1 MQPAVSTSILFSLCF
16 TPLFLSYLLSW
27 SSPSLTHTAPASS
40 ILKSFNLIL
49 GGLTI
54 AVVATL
60 NFGASIA
67 LSLILCL
74 PLTLAKPRERDV
86 YARLQQFLLLLVS
99 PTSIWG
105 LWRFLDE
112 AGADSWLR
120 SMLVSLSIEGGWSL
134 GIGMCIV
141 VPLIL
146 QAATAALM

>member
-1 MQPAVSTSILFSLCF
+1 MQPAVSTSISFSLCF
-16 TPLFLSYLLSW
+16 TPLFLSYLLSS
-27 SSPSLTHTAPASS
+27 SSPSLPPTAPTSS

-86 YARLQQFLLLLVS
+86 HARVQQLLLLLVS
-99 PTSIWG
+99 PPSLWG
-105 LWRFLDE
+105 LWRLIDDV
-112 AGADSWLR
+112 GADSWLR

-134 GIGMCIV
+134 GIGMYIV

-146 QAATAALM
+146 QAATAALI

>member
-1 MQPAVSTSILFSLCF
+1 M
-16 TPLFLSYLLSW
+16 
-27 SSPSLTHTAPASS
+27 
-40 ILKSFNLIL
+40 
-49 GGLTI
+49 
-54 AVVATL
+54 
-60 NFGASIA
+60 
-67 LSLILCL
+67 
-74 PLTLAKPRERDV
+74 